1 MEDYEPETEI
11 EENIENLYN
20 ISLLD
25 EDYELSMKAKESFIE
40 FKIQLKNIIVNYYYK
55 SKYDLETINKLFAS
69 TFKGIKEVFNFFD
82 KELNDKKVKLIKINN
97 KNIINVNF
105 KNNINLELQQ
115 IKLKKD
121 EMLFSLLKEVNSLR
135 NKLNSKIEK
144 SVEELIEDNNKQFKK
159 YINIMKDN
167 NKQLIEYI
175 NIKNKSE
182 NVVEER
188 DSITILS
195 KERENEMEYI
205 DELYLEELSK
215 PENAIQ
221 IVDQMEI
228 LKENQ
233 SIYEEKIKEKENEI
247 KELKEIINQL
257 KQEKEKKLNE
267 NNILE
272 NKKVLKPLLDECQ
285 FNDNINLINNFNL
298 IDANKMNDIKIIENS
313 LNITSIK
320 SVTVYKIKR
329 NDKILYEIAYP
340 DNKNGYNIIIYNLLL
355 NKSTNTISNVH
366 LNEIHIIKHYYDKL
380 SENHILLTSS
390 SDKSIKLW
398 NISSYP
404 ISNILHIKHCFD
416 GHISSPFCL
425 MYNNEEYYIFGGS
438 LDQKKNIWNKN
449 GELIGSI
456 EKSLLNASYF
466 IESTYIDNKPYILL
480 SGRYHSECYD
490 YNNTSIKIYK
500 SNNKNNSH
508 YVVNLFKNNN
518 KIYLISGDYVGN
530 IIIFDFISTNEI
542 SSISD
547 CGKIYSFCSI
557 NERYILVGNIKGE
570 LKVIDFNN
578 KSIINNYNAHNKPI
592 AGIEKI
598 KINEKEEYIIT
609 YDINEIKL
617 WK

>member
-233 SIYEEKIKEKENEI
+233 SI
-247 KELKEIINQL
+247 
-257 KQEKEKKLNE
+257 
-267 NNILE
+267 
-272 NKKVLKPLLDECQ
+272 
-285 FNDNINLINNFNL
+285 
-298 IDANKMNDIKIIENS
+298 
-313 LNITSIK
+313 
-320 SVTVYKIKR
+320 
-329 NDKILYEIAYP
+329 
-340 DNKNGYNIIIYNLLL
+340 
-355 NKSTNTISNVH
+355 
-366 LNEIHIIKHYYDKL
+366 
-380 SENHILLTSS
+380 
-390 SDKSIKLW
+390 
-398 NISSYP
+398 
-404 ISNILHIKHCFD
+404 
-416 GHISSPFCL
+416 
-425 MYNNEEYYIFGGS
+425 
-438 LDQKKNIWNKN
+438 
-449 GELIGSI
+449 
-456 EKSLLNASYF
+456 
-466 IESTYIDNKPYILL
+466 
-480 SGRYHSECYD
+480 
-490 YNNTSIKIYK
+490 
-500 SNNKNNSH
+500 
-508 YVVNLFKNNN
+508 
-518 KIYLISGDYVGN
+518 
-530 IIIFDFISTNEI
+530 
-542 SSISD
+542 
-547 CGKIYSFCSI
+547 
-557 NERYILVGNIKGE
+557 
-570 LKVIDFNN
+570 
-578 KSIINNYNAHNKPI
+578 
-592 AGIEKI
+592 
-598 KINEKEEYIIT
+598 
-609 YDINEIKL
+609 
-617 WK
+617 